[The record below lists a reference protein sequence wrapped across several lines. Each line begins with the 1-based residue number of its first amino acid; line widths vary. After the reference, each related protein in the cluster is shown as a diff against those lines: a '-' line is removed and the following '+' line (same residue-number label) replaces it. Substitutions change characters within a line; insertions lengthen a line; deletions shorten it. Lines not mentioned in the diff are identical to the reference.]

1 MAEEEELRGTVDVAD
16 FAAVGF
22 VGLNMDATV
31 GVPEADR
38 AVLAAAEA
46 VVTVAVESGG
56 QNRALMAL
64 EHARLLP
71 REVALAHLSRRSEQP
86 PFSPAAERES

>member
-1 MAEEEELRGTVDVAD
+1 MDVAD

-22 VGLNMDATV
+22 VGLNVDAAV
-31 GVPEADR
+31 RVPEADG

-56 QNRALMAL
+56 QNRALVAL
-64 EHARLLP
+64 QKARLLP
-71 REVALAHLSRRSEQP
+71 REVALAHLPQSSEQP
-86 PFSPAAERES
+86 PFSPAAEGES